1 MASKHQHGY
10 QYDLFL
16 SYSSRD
22 AAWVRQ
28 FHDDLITDV
37 NRFADHDIFP
47 FLDQTRLQPGFVWDD
62 KLLAA
67 ANNSA
72 ILLPILSPRFLSSD
86 YCQKEI
92 NAFISA
98 HGLASGL
105 PHRGRIMPLQLL
117 CAAPTGHD
125 LARFQATRFCTEG
138 PDNIPFEHAAGSPA
152 YRESL
157 RKLAV
162 AIAQVLASLPP
173 KQHLREAVYLAPD
186 FQEPSKRLRASL
198 GHYYD
203 VLPLKPEDLLGLSPD
218 ELHQS
223 LTADFARCFV
233 SVHPLSNAPFAESL
247 IKAHLDF
254 ARTQHKPRLIWSV
267 ERPDD
272 LTNAGF
278 EWFTSQAEIE
288 DRIRRLHQKPPE
300 AKSSRTDRL
309 VYFLCP
315 DRANKARAESLLDH
329 LEHRGVHL
337 YPSPLEGPADQ
348 AVQTHISALDD
359 LDGCLIYYGDVDRSW
374 FDAVFLRVQKKI
386 RQRGLPSAIYLAP
399 PSTPHKTQD
408 LRYLGVP
415 VVENADAAVQAF
427 MGAAA

>member
-1 MASKHQHGY
+1 MASLYPHGY
-10 QYDLFL
+10 EYDLFL

-22 AAWVRQ
+22 AAWVHQ
-28 FHDDLITDV
+28 FQDDLITDV
-37 NRFADHDIFP
+37 NRFANHDIFP
-47 FLDQTRLQPGFVWDD
+47 FLDQTRLQPGFVWNE
-62 KLLAA
+62 KLIAA
-67 ANNSA
+67 ASNSA
-72 ILLPILSPRFLSSD
+72 ILVPVLSPRFLSSD
-86 YCQKEI
+86 YCQKEV
-92 NAFISA
+92 NSFIST
-98 HGLASGL
+98 HGLASGS
-105 PHRGRIMPLQLL
+105 PHRSRILPVQLL
-117 CAAPTGHD
+117 CAAPAGHD
-125 LARFQATRFCTEG
+125 LARFQAARFCTEG

-173 KQHLREAVYLAPD
+173 KQQLREAVYLAPD
-186 FQEPSKRLRASL
+186 FQEPSKKLRASL
-198 GHYYD
+198 GHHYD
-203 VLPLKPEDLLGLSPD
+203 VLPFDPGDLLGLSPD

-223 LTADFARCFV
+223 LTTNFARCFV

-254 ARTQHKPRLIWSV
+254 ARTQQKPRLIWSA

-278 EWFTSQAEIE
+278 EWFTSQAELE

-300 AKSSRTDRL
+300 AKSTRTDRL
-309 VYFLCP
+309 IYFLCP
-315 DRANKARAESLLDH
+315 DRANKTRAESLLDH

-359 LDGCLIYYGDVDRSW
+359 LDGCLIYYGDVGRSW

-399 PSTPHKTQD
+399 PSTPHKRQD
-408 LRYLGVP
+408 LKYLGVP
-415 VVENADAAVQAF
+415 VIENPDAAVQAF
-427 MGAAA
+427 LGAPA